1 MLACSYDRVS
11 TGRQASKTDL
21 NTRYLKAIQ
30 AHCDRNG
37 WPLRRR
43 FTDPGLSGKNAARP
57 GMQRAIQWAIKHKG
71 VIVFYDLSR
80 FSRSLPDLVSIA
92 QELRKHGAALS
103 SCTEAIDLRDDNPA
117 AELQFHILAA
127 CAQFMRRLTSKKVK
141 ERNARTVEERGHRTN
156 GVQPAGYK
164 LINGR
169 RVECPEEQ
177 AVLAIIRDL
186 WLEEGYEPHEIAAA
200 LSARRV
206 PTIRKLRGYKHA
218 KPWTEATVRGLQESM
233 PRPRCAAMASV

>member
-21 NTRYLKAIQ
+21 DTRYQKAIQ

-37 WPLRRR
+37 WTLRRK

-57 GMQRAIQWAIKHKG
+57 GMQKAISWAIKRKG
-71 VIVFYDLSR
+71 VICFYDLSR

-127 CAQFMRRLTSKKVK
+127 CAQFMRRITSMKIK
-141 ERNARTVEERGHRTN
+141 ERNNRTVEERAHRTN
-156 GVQPAGYK
+156 GTKRAGWR
-164 LINGR
+164 LVDGR
-169 RVECPEEQ
+169 LVECPEEQ
-177 AVLAIIRDL
+177 AVLSVFRDL
-186 WLEEGYEPHEIAAA
+186 EDEGLESPHIAAA
-200 LSARRV
+200 LNARPV
-206 PTIRKLRGYKHA
+206 PTIRKMRGYKHA
-218 KPWTEATVRGLQESM
+218 GRWTEGTVRGLQESM
-233 PRPRCAAMASV
+233 RRPKKKVLAPA

>member
-11 TGRQASKTDL
+11 TGRQAAKTDL
-21 NTRYLKAIQ
+21 NTRYQKAIQ
-30 AHCDRNG
+30 AHCERHG

-43 FTDPGLSGKNAARP
+43 FTDPGMSGKNAARP
-57 GMQRAIQWAIKHKG
+57 GMQKAIQWAIKHKG

-80 FSRSLPDLVSIA
+80 FSRSLMDLVSIA
-92 QELRKHGAALS
+92 EELRKHGAALS
-103 SCTEAIDLRDDNPA
+103 SCTESIDLRDDNPA

-156 GVQPAGYK
+156 GTQRAGWR
-164 LINGR
+164 LVDGR
-169 RVECPEEQ
+169 LVECPEEQ

-186 WLEEGYEPHEIAAA
+186 EDEYLEPVHIAAA
-200 LSARRV
+200 LNARRV
-206 PTIRKLRGYKHA
+206 PTIRRMRGYKHA
-218 KPWTEATVRGLQESM
+218 GRWTEGTVRGIQESM
-233 PRPRCAAMASV
+233 ARPLLCQA